1 LKAGEKKMGTDETE
15 FERIFGSLSF
25 PVLFSVFDVYEDKY
39 KKEIEHV
46 IRREMSGS
54 LCTALITI
62 SV

>member
-1 LKAGEKKMGTDETE
+1 MGTDETE